1 MKGDKNMSN
10 NEKNFKNDQEEV
22 VGVNTPEDQ
31 EDGFFSEETNA
42 EEEPSGAEVPPAAP
56 KKEEE
61 PKKGFFEKGIFDWF
75 RKHWKL
81 ALSLGLVSVV
91 GGVVF
96 VYWMGKKPVKLG
108 RVDEVARDLGNE
120 ADVIDFVEAAKE
132 LVKKD
137 EVKEA
142 VNG

>member
-1 MKGDKNMSN
+1 MSN

-22 VGVNTPEDQ
+22 VGVNTPET
-31 EDGFFSEETNA
+31 EDGFFSEETP
-42 EEEPSGAEVPPAAP
+42 EEEPSTVQAPPAAP
-56 KKEEE
+56 AKEEE
-61 PKKGFFEKGIFDWF
+61 PKKGFFDKGIFGWF
-75 RKHWKL
+75 KKHWKL

-108 RVDEVARDLGNE
+108 RVDEVAKAISDGDTSN
-120 ADVIDFVEAAKE
+120 VVDFVEAAKE

-137 EVKEA
+137 EAKET

>member
-1 MKGDKNMSN
+1 MSN

-42 EEEPSGAEVPPAAP
+42 EGEPSGAEVPPAAP
-56 KKEEE
+56 TQEEE
-61 PKKGFFEKGIFDWF
+61 PKKGFFDKGIFGWF
-75 RKHWKL
+75 KKHWKL

-108 RVDEVARDLGNE
+108 RVDEVAKAISDGDTSN
-120 ADVIDFVEAAKE
+120 VVDFVEAAKE

-137 EVKEA
+137 EAKET

>member
-1 MKGDKNMSN
+1 MSN
-10 NEKNFKNDQEEV
+10 NEKNLKNEQEEV

-31 EDGFFSEETNA
+31 EDGFFSEETNT
-42 EEEPSGAEVPPAAP
+42 EGEPSGVAAPPAAP

-61 PKKGFFEKGIFDWF
+61 PKKGFFEKGIFGWF

-108 RVDEVARDLGNE
+108 RVDEVAKAVSDGDNSN
-120 ADVIDFVEAAKE
+120 VIDFVEAAKE

-137 EVKEA
+137 EVKET